1 MASLDTDINMVP
13 AGEGSSSAAGPSAT
27 ASSSSKKPKR
37 FEIKKWNAV
46 ALWAWDIVVD
56 NCAICRNH
64 IMDLCI
70 ECQANQAS
78 ATSEEC
84 TVAWGVCNHAF
95 HFHCISRWLKTRQI
109 TASGSFRSMVIRTD
123 GSSIKLGSCFSNHL
137 DGNLYVLCCIY
148 VDYFSMFVTVVKFAL
163 RINSPPLKN
172 FYIS

>member
-1 MASLDTDINMVP
+1 MDTDVEMVP
-13 AGEGSSSAAGPSAT
+13 AGEESIAAAAATSSASA
-27 ASSSSKKPKR
+27 ASSSTKKPKR

-84 TVAWGVCNHAF
+84 TVAWG
-95 HFHCISRWLKTRQI
+95 T
-109 TASGSFRSMVIRTD
+109 
-123 GSSIKLGSCFSNHL
+123 
-137 DGNLYVLCCIY
+137 
-148 VDYFSMFVTVVKFAL
+148 MFVYL
-163 RINSPPLKN
+163 N
-172 FYIS
+172 FI